1 MTNKIDTNKKDSVGC
16 ECQTKRR
23 YDYGNIPD
31 NGESFN
37 GSGYAD
43 GTGDGYGMPIGR
55 GNLDGTG
62 EGYEELDDVGSVL
75 YNP

>member
-1 MTNKIDTNKKDSVGC
+1 MTNTIKKNSVNCGC
-16 ECQTKRR
+16 GCQTKRG
-23 YDYGNIPD
+23 YDYGNTPD
-31 NGESFN
+31 NGEPYN

-62 EGYEELDDVGSVL
+62 KGYDELDAVEYAEL
-75 YNP
+75 TPR